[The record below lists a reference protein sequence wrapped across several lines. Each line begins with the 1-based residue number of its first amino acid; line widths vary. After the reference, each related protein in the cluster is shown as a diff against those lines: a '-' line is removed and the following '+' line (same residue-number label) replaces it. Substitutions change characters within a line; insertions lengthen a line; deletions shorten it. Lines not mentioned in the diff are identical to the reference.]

1 MDGDAMISAFKQIRF
16 GGLLAL
22 WLIALVIFALFAPA
36 FFTAANFN
44 SVLQFSTILAL
55 VTLGQTLVVL
65 TGGGGIDLSVGGI
78 VSLSGL
84 VIASLMK
91 AGVPAFVAA
100 LAGILSGGLLG
111 SINGFIITRLR
122 LLPLIVTLGT
132 YYAYNGLALAL
143 TGGAPISGLPASF
156 GSLGQNSILAI
167 PLHTL
172 VLVVPIFLV
181 MQFTLNQTPL
191 GRWIYA
197 VGSNE
202 KAARLVGLPV
212 DMIRLGVYTLSG
224 VLAAL
229 AGLMADSWLLSARPN
244 IGDNLELLSLTATL
258 LGGTSIFGGSGGL
271 GGSLAA
277 VLFFTSLQAG
287 LQMLNVNSIWQLGLV
302 GSFLIGSVFLDRMI
316 RTAEIK

>member
-1 MDGDAMISAFKQIRF
+1 MIAALKQLRF

-22 WLIALVIFALFAPA
+22 WLIALAIFAVSTPA
-36 FFTAANFN
+36 FFTLANFN
-44 SVLQFSTILAL
+44 SILQFSTLLAL
-55 VTLGQTLVVL
+55 VTLGQTLVIL

-91 AGVPAFVAA
+91 EGTPVWAAGLFGVVFGGV
-100 LAGILSGGLLG
+100 LGGINGLL
-111 SINGFIITRLR
+111 ITQLR

-156 GSLGQNSILAI
+156 GVLGQNQILAI

-172 VLVVPIFLV
+172 VLVAPIFIGLL
-181 MQFTLNQTPL
+181 FTLNQTPL

-202 KAARLVGLPV
+202 RAARLVGLPV
-212 DMIRLGVYTLSG
+212 DAIRLGVYALSG
-224 VLAAL
+224 ALAAL
-229 AGLMADSWLLSARPN
+229 AGLVADSWLLSARPN

-271 GGSLAA
+271 AGSLAA
-277 VLFFTSLQAG
+277 VFFFTSLQAG

-302 GSFLIGSVFLDRMI
+302 GLFLIGSVLLDRMI
-316 RTAEIK
+316 RTAQIK

>member
-1 MDGDAMISAFKQIRF
+1 MMSAFKQIRF
-16 GGLLAL
+16 SGLLVL
-22 WLIALVIFALFAPA
+22 WLIALAIFAAGAPA
-36 FFTAANFN
+36 FFTLANFT
-44 SVLQFSTILAL
+44 SVLQFSTLLAL
-55 VTLGQTLVVL
+55 VTLGQTFVIL
-65 TGGGGIDLSVGGI
+65 TGGGGIDLSAGGI

-84 VIASLMK
+84 VIASLIR
-91 AGVPAFVAA
+91 AGVPGFA
-100 LAGILSGGLLG
+100 AGIIGVFFGGILG
-111 SINGFIITRLR
+111 SVNGFIITRLR

-143 TGGAPISGLPASF
+143 TGGAPISGLPISF
-156 GSLGQNSILAI
+156 GLLGQNAILAV

-172 VLVVPIFLV
+172 VLVLPIFLI
-181 MQFTLNQTPL
+181 MLFTLTQTPL

-212 DMIRLGVYTLSG
+212 DAIRLGVYALSG

-229 AGLMADSWLLSARPN
+229 AGLVADSWLLSARPN

-271 GGSLAA
+271 TGSLVA
-277 VLFFTSLQAG
+277 VLFFTSLQVG

-302 GSFLIGSVFLDRMI
+302 GLFLIGSVLVDRMI
-316 RTAEIK
+316 RTAETK